1 MVLLTAVLS
10 SASVLSSP
18 RLRQYPKRYQ
28 QPYERQCQHQ
38 PTDRIRKKCQR
49 FAKLKEV
56 QADTQSQ
63 RYCTTFNFA
72 VGVSFNPLVF
82 LKKK

>member
-1 MVLLTAVLS
+1 MLNRKL
-10 SASVLSSP
+10 SASKSATNHT
-18 RLRQYPKRYQ
+18 QTRYQ